1 MFQAAISAARMLSE
15 HGVAQTILCRAPSPH
30 HDVARATTFGEGVTL
45 IRVGR
50 GSAGWRDKAAFA
62 LFGVKACRLVRD
74 QRPQVIIAYNLF
86 AVVVGHMARR
96 FWPEAR
102 MVYHNF
108 DLADP
113 DDMGRIGRLMCRIE
127 HRAARRAD
135 KVVVSSP
142 GRARVFQDQ
151 ADLAET
157 PISLYNSQRRDD
169 PLVDSGELRRVMAE
183 HDVDFETVVLHLGSI
198 GPKHGLEATI
208 RSIPSWR
215 AGWGL
220 VVAGFPEGAFPAA
233 MAGLAADLGVQR
245 RVLFLHSVGPS
256 LWDSCLAEASVGISL
271 YEAVNVNHA
280 HMAGASQKMSFYLKA
295 GVPVIVPT
303 LSDFQSLLARF
314 PCGVAADPEDARSVG
329 DAVNAVIS
337 DPDRYDAFCDEA
349 RSAFETEYNFEK
361 QFEPILRWLLSVIYP
376 SHVCSG
382 GNEL

>member
-1 MFQAAISAARMLSE
+1 MLSE
-15 HGVAQTILCRAPSPH
+15 RGLAQMILYRAPSPDL
-30 HDVARATTFGEGVTL
+30 DVGSGTSFGEGVTL
-45 IRVGR
+45 TRVGR

-62 LFGVKACRLVRD
+62 LFAVKACRLVRA

-113 DDMGRIGRLMCRIE
+113 DELGLLGRLMRRVE

-135 KVVVSSP
+135 RVIVSSP
-142 GRARVFQDQ
+142 GRAQVFQDQ
-151 ADLAET
+151 ANLAET
-157 PISLYNSQRRDD
+157 PISLYNSQRRKD
-169 PLVDSGELRRVMAE
+169 PLGHGGELRRVMAE
-183 HDVDFETVVLHLGSI
+183 RDVDFETVVLHLGSI

-215 AGWGL
+215 AGWGF
-220 VVAGFPEGAFPAA
+220 VVAGFPEGSFPAA
-233 MAGLAADLGVQR
+233 MASLAADLGVQR

-256 LWDSCLAEASVGISL
+256 LWNSCLAEASVGISL
-271 YEAVNVNHA
+271 YEAGNVNHA

-303 LSDFQSLLARF
+303 HSDFQSFLARF

-329 DAVNAVIS
+329 DAVNAVLS
-337 DPDRYDAFCDEA
+337 DPDRYDAFRDET

-361 QFEPILRWLLSVIYP
+361 QFEPILRWVLSVIYP
-376 SHVCSG
+376 SQVCSAS
-382 GNEL
+382 NEL